1 MSKVLTKVKT
11 MNYTQAEKMLK
22 SCGQEHVLAYWKKL
36 TKREQG
42 ELLEQI
48 AKIELK
54 NVKYCQSALKAG
66 GAVADSS
73 KGKAPKV
80 ADLKGAALR
89 KAVAA
94 GEKELRAGRVAA
106 CCSEAWKGV
115 VLNAGYLAVCWVIL
129 YFLYRKNVF
138 LKV

>member
-1 MSKVLTKVKT
+1 
-11 MNYTQAEKMLK
+11 MNYAQAEKLLK

-36 TKREQG
+36 SKKEQAA
-42 ELLEQI
+42 LLEQV
-48 AKIELK
+48 ATIEPK

-80 ADLKGAALR
+80 AELKGAALR

-94 GEKELRAGRVAA
+94 GEK
-106 CCSEAWKGV
+106 
-115 VLNAGYLAVCWVIL
+115 
-129 YFLYRKNVF
+129 
-138 LKV
+138 